1 MSYAVK
7 EIFLTLQGEGAH
19 AGRAAV
25 FCRFAGCNLWSG
37 REQDRAS
44 ATCQFCDTDFVGTD
58 GTLGGRYA
66 TADDLADTI
75 AAQWTGDHGNRYV
88 VLTGGEPMLQIDAA
102 LIDALH
108 ARDFTIAVET
118 NGTIAPPP
126 GLDWICVSPKAG
138 SDLIVRNGHEL
149 KLVYPQ
155 PGALPELGGWKIDSA
170 PADLLRSRPEIA
182 RAEANVLTAAGEL
195 AIAHAD
201 RFPQIGL
208 GGSINWSTDID
219 NNHSHSST
227 PNAIDSFGPELS
239 IPLFDWGIRLAAQ
252 HARDHQLKASV
263 LAYRQAVLQGVSEV
277 ETALGSVRQQRLR
290 EQHSLHAWQASQR
303 VDQAVQTRAELQLA
317 SPLERTES
325 ELGVDQAALDLAD
338 ARAAHDL
345 AYVALFKA
353 LGGAPLPAA
362 GDPDAV
368 QR

>member
-1 MSYAVK
+1 MSA
-7 EIFLTLQGEGAH
+7 
-19 AGRAAV
+19 
-25 FCRFAGCNLWSG
+25 
-37 REQDRAS
+37 
-44 ATCQFCDTDFVGTD
+44 
-58 GTLGGRYA
+58 
-66 TADDLADTI
+66 
-75 AAQWTGDHGNRYV
+75 
-88 VLTGGEPMLQIDAA
+88 
-102 LIDALH
+102 
-108 ARDFTIAVET
+108 
-118 NGTIAPPP
+118 
-126 GLDWICVSPKAG
+126 
-138 SDLIVRNGHEL
+138 
-149 KLVYPQ
+149 
-155 PGALPELGGWKIDSA
+155 
-170 PADLLRSRPEIA
+170 
-182 RAEANVLTAAGEL
+182 
-195 AIAHAD
+195 
-201 RFPQIGL
+201 
-208 GGSINWSTDID
+208 
-219 NNHSHSST
+219 SST